1 MGETVKFN
9 KDALIEELKQIH
21 KEMVSVYKELFTY
34 KYENN
39 EDFRNFIENE
49 YRENGIGND
58 EKEKWNEN
66 FCHRTSYTLINKV
79 LFIRICEDK
88 RFMFNPEE
96 DFIMGEPKDPNIG
109 KKLSARGRDRW
120 ISLIS
125 NYTFGE
131 LLKFAFADM
140 KESFK
145 NIALFKEDKYEKLNP
160 TKQELELKFM
170 LDSKEYK
177 KTPIYSYEENVAKI
191 IEKLDT
197 SKFDFNVPAEG
208 NILGDVYEKFMDRET
223 RKAIGQFYTP
233 DFVIEYILNNTV
245 AEADVVENP
254 FVSVLDPACGS
265 GHFLIMAY
273 DILRKKFE
281 ENIDKLRE
289 KYADVEYVYKN
300 EKMKGKE
307 YWVKDRIHYHILKHC
322 IFGADID
329 SFAVQLTTINLLLK
343 DLEHITDELNI
354 MECDSLIKWEED
366 YDWHDLKHQLE
377 DHSRLY
383 YTINYKDVVGIQR
396 QDTLSWDKAEELV
409 RLCEFWSKK
418 YDYVVG
424 NPPYVNSYNLTP
436 QQREIYNNQNYSFLH
451 MKFDLYVLFYERG
464 ISCLKHYGKLGYI
477 NPYSMNNQ
485 KYAEKLRKY
494 LLDNTYIEKIV
505 DYTGISV
512 FDATVTGCI
521 YILKLK
527 KEHESSENEIEII
540 KVKDNERYFIKQILF
555 YKTPSFMFRIEL
567 SSINVDIIN
576 KMNNNK
582 KVDDFCY
589 VSMGAEVH
597 SKETDMIKSRK
608 NERISKIKKSEL
620 YKPFLEG
627 LDIEKYYIKEVK
639 KFLNYQPK
647 LMRRPKFPE
656 LFENNKIIIRNVTG
670 ENGIIATLDES
681 SHYVDCTLNCCILGN
696 NLKKVRNNVLNR
708 KKFRDKKYEDIDLY
722 ALLAYLNAN
731 ATNYYFKIFLG
742 DNLHVN
748 PNDIKELPIKLSSE
762 LSINYLANGAK
773 RILQLKR
780 KIVNNKNNFVK
791 SINVSDDLLQK
802 YVNII
807 ELNTQMERE
816 IELIQNN
823 LNFLISKIYDFNV
836 KEYKQIEDSFR
847 ISKYGLTEFE
857 YLCEL
862 YARITLDEII
872 DKEVA
877 HDFLDRDYF
886 VNLLSERLS
895 PEKFLDE
902 HINNNK
908 SIKQISEEYGYDS
921 VTVSLLRKKYA
932 KNFSGDEPWKF
943 YSLSDLY
950 MAINECLKTEVI
962 KILTQ
967 KNKYINLDEIRNL
980 LEEKLDNFKE
990 LMNIMRKDNPTKKSK
1005 DIVKEALNQFADTW
1019 NSYTKNINAGK
1030 ESKELVKYYDN
1041 NYYGLSEWDDEIHKE
1056 YFIDAIKEYTEISPN
1071 EKKARDILKLFEG
1084 LNIKDKE
1091 DYIEI
1096 FINQIKKA
1104 FKK

>member
-1 MGETVKFN
+1 MGEIVRFN

-21 KEMVSVYKELFTY
+21 RDMVSVYKELFIY
-34 KYENN
+34 KYKNN
-39 EDFRNFIENE
+39 EEFRNFIENE
-49 YRENGIGND
+49 YKENGIGND
-58 EKEKWNEN
+58 EKEKWNDN

-88 RFMFNPEE
+88 GFMFNPNE

-281 ENIDKLRE
+281 ESIDKLRE
-289 KYADVEYVYKN
+289 KYADVDYVYKN
-300 EKMKGKE
+300 ENMKGKE

-343 DLEHITDELNI
+343 DLDNFTDELNI

-366 YDWHDLKHQLE
+366 YDWQDLKQQLKNI
-377 DHSRLY
+377 SMF
-383 YTINYKDVVGIQR
+383 YTINYKDINGIHR
-396 QDTLSWDKAEELV
+396 HDTLSRDKAEELV
-409 RLCEFWSKK
+409 RLCEFWAKK

-424 NPPYVNSYNLTP
+424 NPPYGSKLSDDSLKKYYMNTYSDVHMRTIDVYN
-436 QQREIYNNQNYSFLH
+436 YF
-451 MKFDLYVLFYERG
+451 
-464 ISCLKHYGKLGYI
+464 ISRASKELKGKLGIIIPNSLLTQYE
-477 NPYSMNNQ
+477 YT
-485 KYAEKLRKY
+485 KCRKY
-494 LLDNTYIEKIV
+494 LLDSFAIKTIIYLGENVFEDNSYPTMILIIENLIDLNNEIHLLDVSDCANNYEKKIKI
-505 DYTGISV
+505 DNIDKLSLKTKQSV
-512 FDATVTGCI
+512 FLKLDQYKFLLI
-521 YILKLK
+521 REDLINLILKIKSNHKKLDDICKYVAVGIASGNDKAFVVNLNQIEELDKRLLRKVLVGSNINKYSISYADKYVLYINKDTDVANCEKTLK
-527 KEHESSENEIEII
+527 HLEKYKVQLSSRREAKKGIIRWFELHWPRSPEQFETKKILCRQTGDSLIATIDEDNYYNLNSIIDIVLKEDVKMIYSEEYITAILNSNLMNAYYKLIVQENNKLYAEVKPVVLKELPIPLINSNELPIINEKVKKIIELNQKINSIKFNLTTDVVSNYIKALEEIEEIKVEIKETEKYLNDAIYRIYSMEEDEIEII
-540 KVKDNERYFIKQILF
+540 EKFLCEKPDITYRTNKEKLEKVITVDRFI
-555 YKTPSFMFRIEL
+555 EEH
-567 SSINVDIIN
+567 VV
-576 KMNNNK
+576 NNK
-582 KVDDFCY
+582 SLEHIADMY
-589 VSMGAEVH
+589 EV
-597 SKETDMIKSRK
+597 
-608 NERISKIKKSEL
+608 
-620 YKPFLEG
+620 
-627 LDIEKYYIKEVK
+627 KYSDLVTLRQKYIKE
-639 KFLNYQPK
+639 Y
-647 LMRRPKFPE
+647 
-656 LFENNKIIIRNVTG
+656 
-670 ENGIIATLDES
+670 
-681 SHYVDCTLNCCILGN
+681 
-696 NLKKVRNNVLNR
+696 
-708 KKFRDKKYEDIDLY
+708 
-722 ALLAYLNAN
+722 
-731 ATNYYFKIFLG
+731 ATN
-742 DNLHVN
+742 
-748 PNDIKELPIKLSSE
+748 
-762 LSINYLANGAK
+762 
-773 RILQLKR
+773 
-780 KIVNNKNNFVK
+780 
-791 SINVSDDLLQK
+791 
-802 YVNII
+802 
-807 ELNTQMERE
+807 
-816 IELIQNN
+816 
-823 LNFLISKIYDFNV
+823 
-836 KEYKQIEDSFR
+836 
-847 ISKYGLTEFE
+847 
-857 YLCEL
+857 
-862 YARITLDEII
+862 
-872 DKEVA
+872 
-877 HDFLDRDYF
+877 
-886 VNLLSERLS
+886 
-895 PEKFLDE
+895 
-902 HINNNK
+902 
-908 SIKQISEEYGYDS
+908 
-921 VTVSLLRKKYA
+921 
-932 KNFSGDEPWKF
+932 EPWKF
-943 YSLSDLY
+943 YNFLQLFN
-950 MAINECLKTEVI
+950 AINEHLKKGTIEILTSAKKYMNIMEIRDALKT
-962 KILTQ
+962 L
-967 KNKYINLDEIRNL
+967 YG
-980 LEEKLDNFKE
+980 NFEE

-1030 ESKELVKYYDN
+1030 ESKELVKYYDS

-1071 EKKARDILKLFEG
+1071 EKKARDILKLFEV

-1096 FINQIKKA
+1096 FNSQIRKA
-1104 FKK
+1104 FRK